1 MLKNIVVSLLEFQAR
16 RFLKKH
22 KPKIVAIAG
31 SVGKTSTKVFT
42 ATVLSERY
50 KVSVQEGSYN
60 TQVGLPLAIF
70 GLPAPAEQ
78 LRNPLAWLGVLRQ
91 MGRKI
96 HQPKLEHDVLVL
108 ELGSDRPGDLERF
121 RRYLH
126 PDIGVITGVA
136 AEHMANFKT
145 IDAVAKEELSL
156 ASFSSLTM
164 INRDEID
171 AIFAPLVQTNNI
183 DTYGISGIAE
193 YHYLVEDLKPGQGF
207 SGKFVSPEF
216 GEQEVTLQLLGE
228 HNINA
233 AVAAGAVAI
242 KLGLTAQQVL
252 AGMSKIKPVAG
263 RMRLMRGMLGSSLI
277 DDTYNSSPISAVAAL
292 QTLYRFP
299 AKQKIAILGSMNELG
314 DFSEEAHRTVGERC
328 DPTLL
333 DWVITVGDEAKRYL
347 APVASK
353 RGCQVR
359 SFKSPYDAGAFAHSV
374 LQTGAV
380 VLAKGSQNAV
390 FTEEAL
396 KVLLHTTEEEKLLV
410 RQSPDWLTIKRNL
423 FEKIKSPEDVK
434 PKNLPKGV

>member
-1 MLKNIVVSLLEFQAR
+1 MLKNIVISLLEFQAS
-16 RFLKKH
+16 RFLKRH

-31 SVGKTSTKVFT
+31 SIGKTSTKVFT
-42 ATVLSERY
+42 ARVLSEHY
-50 KVSVQEGSYN
+50 KISVQEGSYN

-70 GLPAPAEQ
+70 GLPVPAEQ
-78 LRNPLAWLGVLRQ
+78 LRSPFAWLGVLWRMERQ
-91 MGRKI
+91 I
-96 HQPKLEHDVLVL
+96 HQPKLIYDVLVL
-108 ELGSDRPGDLERF
+108 ELGSDRPGDLARF

-171 AIFAPLVQTNNI
+171 AVFAPLAQTANI
-183 DTYGISGIAE
+183 DTYGISGVAE
-193 YHYLVEDLKPGQGF
+193 YHYLVEDSKPGQGF

-216 GEQEVTLQLLGE
+216 GEQSVTLHLLGE

-233 AVAAGAVAI
+233 AVAAGAVGI

-252 AGMSKIKPVAG
+252 AGMDKIQPMAG
-263 RMRLMRGMLGSSLI
+263 RMRLMRGLLNSSLI
-277 DDTYNSSPISAVAAL
+277 DDTYNSSPASAVAAL
-292 QTLYRFP
+292 QALYRFP

-333 DWVITVGDEAKRYL
+333 DWVITVGDEARRYL
-347 APVASK
+347 APIAAG

-359 SFKSPYDAGAFAHSV
+359 TFLSPYDAGAFAHSV
-374 LQTGAV
+374 LQPGAV

-396 KVLLHTTEEEKLLV
+396 KVLLHSVEEEKQLV
-410 RQSPDWLTIKRNL
+410 RQGPEWLAIKRNL
-423 FEKIKSPEDVK
+423 FEKIKSPEDAK
-434 PKNLPKGV
+434 QEHLPKGV